1 MVLAVGRGSNGP
13 RLRVFTHA
21 LQTRLCDASGLR
33 VTVCHDPTGASTW
46 NPHEHRPVSEISKN
60 WAGCP
65 LRSYQTILNDIST
78 TTTTTGLRVTP
89 HLVDQEYLTG
99 DRISDAMMATLH
111 VDRHTTQPL
120 RNYTVHSRT

>member
-1 MVLAVGRGSNGP
+1 VLSKRFHSTKKQELVGNFKNAGTTAG
-13 RLRVFTHA
+13 RLRRHLARHA
-21 LQTRLCDASGLR
+21 
-33 VTVCHDPTGASTW
+33 GASTW
-46 NPHEHRPVSEISKN
+46 NPIEPRLVSAISKH

-78 TTTTTGLRVTP
+78 TTTTGLRVTA

-99 DRISDAMMATLH
+99 DRIFDVMMATLH

-120 RNYTVHSRT
+120 RNYTIHSRT